1 MCQEE
6 RMLTKEEREIVEDNH
21 DLIYMVAD
29 CMELDIDD
37 YYGLLAIAL
46 CHAAQKYKKRKRAYD
61 FTDYAKIIMM
71 RELLSYQYERVIKT
85 M

>member
-6 RMLTKEEREIVEDNH
+6 RTLTDGERKLVEDNH
-21 DLIYMVAD
+21 DLIYMMAD
-29 CMELDIDD
+29 CLELDTDE
-37 YYGLLAIAL
+37 YYGLLAIGL

-71 RELLSYQYERVIKT
+71 REVIDYQYERINK
-85 M
+85 MM